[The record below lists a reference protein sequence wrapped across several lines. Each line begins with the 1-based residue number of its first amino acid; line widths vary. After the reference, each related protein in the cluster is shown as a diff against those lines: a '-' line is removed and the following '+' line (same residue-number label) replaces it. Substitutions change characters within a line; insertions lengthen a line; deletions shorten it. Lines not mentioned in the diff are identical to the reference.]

1 VFRELLSAAVDSL
14 NISYLS
20 ELLTQTA
27 RAEALQRK
35 IQDAQK
41 PSIESRKPKTKERV
55 STRYML
61 ERGRVLGSMRKTGE
75 AQPRFQ
81 EAFNLALL
89 FKMDLHAID
98 AARMMSIDEPE
109 KALEWN
115 LKALELA
122 EKSNDEKTTKM
133 EGQPLH

>member
-1 VFRELLSAAVDSL
+1 MRVE
-14 NISYLS
+14 
-20 ELLTQTA
+20 T
-27 RAEALQRK
+27 LQRK
-35 IQDAQK
+35 IQDA
-41 PSIESRKPKTKERV
+41 PKKTLDRVEKAQNQAEV

-98 AARMMSIDEPE
+98 AARMMSIAKPE

-115 LKALELA
+115 LRALEIA
-122 EKSNDEKTTKM
+122 EKSND
-133 EGQPLH
+133 